1 MLVMFTAV
9 FAEEGLETVAEAS
22 CEEISTILPIGMYA
36 IISLSCWMTVN
47 VLKEL
52 LRENVRAN
60 RDLVHNITRL
70 EFITE
75 DFVAVFSQF

>member
-1 MLVMFTAV
+1 MIVMLTTV
-9 FAEEGLETVAEAS
+9 FAVEGLETVAEAS

-60 RDLVHNITRL
+60 RDLVLDITFL
-70 EFITE
+70 KLITE
-75 DFVAVFSQF
+75 DFVAIFREF

>member
-1 MLVMFTAV
+1 MIVMFTAV

-60 RDLVHNITRL
+60 RDLVLDITFL
-70 EFITE
+70 KLITE
-75 DFVAVFSQF
+75 DFVAIFREF